1 MKNTEVSL
9 ADVRKKMKS
18 QITREHLLK
27 KGFGRH
33 GMTSHEL
40 CAIYQFSKEADI
52 FDVISLVFMYG
63 ASKGYCF
70 AKNQKMKEGN
80 AK

>member
-1 MKNTEVSL
+1 MKNAEVSL

-52 FDVISLVFMYG
+52 F
-63 ASKGYCF
+63 
-70 AKNQKMKEGN
+70 
-80 AK
+80 